1 MCTFSLHANS
11 VTSLRYTP
19 ACWKVASPLPPAMPV
34 RPLPRKRRFVVD
46 SSDDEQL
53 SSTIC
58 KSSRIHSDPLNK
70 STSAT
75 TRPTSLSLS
84 SSLASAHLTIPAPV
98 TRRPKAKATVSKS
111 KQLDLRPG
119 KTGLVNEQPIQS
131 VTSASQRVPSSSQ
144 SKPPASQNED
154 LDDLIVDSLSDDE
167 VLGPCDTIAAPTK
180 FLRNPNSQTTTR
192 KYNATR
198 TGPRRTEST
207 HTLQFSTQRENG
219 SGVARCH
226 LELRGPA
233 LQVPPKATTA
243 KTVGTRAL
251 ARAVSHNTSA
261 NCCVQ

>member
-1 MCTFSLHANS
+1 
-11 VTSLRYTP
+11 
-19 ACWKVASPLPPAMPV
+19 MPV
-34 RPLPRKRRFVVD
+34 RPLPRKRRLVVD

-75 TRPTSLSLS
+75 ARPTSLS
-84 SSLASAHLTIPAPV
+84 SSLVSAIPAPV

-111 KQLDLRPG
+111 KQLVLRPG

-131 VTSASQRVPSSSQ
+131 VTSASQRVPFSSQ
-144 SKPPASQNED
+144 SRPPTASQNED
-154 LDDLIVDSLSDDE
+154 LDDLIVDSPSDDE

-192 KYNATR
+192 KYDATR
-198 TGPRRTEST
+198 TRPPRTEST
-207 HTLQFSTQRENG
+207 HTLQSSTQRENR
-219 SGVARCH
+219 SGVAKYH

-233 LQVPPKATTA
+233 LQVPKATPGTTA

-251 ARAVSHNTSA
+251 ARAVCRNTSA

>member
-1 MCTFSLHANS
+1 MHVFT
-11 VTSLRYTP
+11 
-19 ACWKVASPLPPAMPV
+19 ACELSDVASPHPCLLEVASPLPPAMSV
-34 RPLPRKRRFVVD
+34 RPLPRKRRLVVD

-75 TRPTSLSLS
+75 ARPTSLS

-111 KQLDLRPG
+111 KQLVLRPG

-144 SKPPASQNED
+144 SKPPAASQNED

-198 TGPRRTEST
+198 TRLPRTESA
-207 HTLQFSTQRENG
+207 HTLKFSTQRENG
-219 SGVARCH
+219 SGVAKYH
-226 LELRGPA
+226 LELRGPD

-251 ARAVSHNTSA
+251 ARAVSRNTSA